1 MGRGWERIC
10 EEPTLARA
18 RWRPGRNGRELG
30 KFSSEGGKGWEGWA
44 VYHEYTRDIP
54 CKYLRVSLGQGE
66 EGEWPDRPLHGFP
79 GPRLP
84 VPGTTNVDFTG
95 ASLGGRRRWG
105 SCRLRAD
112 IKL

>member
-1 MGRGWERIC
+1 MKSQ
-10 EEPTLARA
+10 PLL
-18 RWRPGRNGRELG
+18 ELG
-30 KFSSEGGKGWEGWA
+30 GGLAEMAGSLGNSQVKVGRVGDGWA

-66 EGEWPDRPLHGFP
+66 EGEWPARPLHGFP

-105 SCRLRAD
+105 SWRRRAD